1 MIGWWNNHSGGFIK
15 MALIQSNA
23 GNVGATGKAAL
34 LSNDNSK
41 TRFIR
46 FYVVTFNAPSG
57 RLSYSRPMLHSQMQQ
72 EWI

>member
-15 MALIQSNA
+15 MALIKSSA
-23 GNVGATGKAAL
+23 GNIGAAGKAAL

-41 TRFIR
+41 TIFIR
-46 FYVVTFNAPSG
+46 FCVTTSNAPSG

-72 EWI
+72 ERI